1 MFMSTITESFTYT
14 CEVREKEDIQRYRDD
29 SREIREI
36 REIREEA
43 DRLLKAKK
51 NLERELED
59 FHHELEWYKNNEDE
73 QNDYKTM
80 LDELMNH
87 GVIDEE
93 YKLN

>member
-14 CEVREKEDIQRYRDD
+14 CEVREKEDIQRYRGD
-29 SREIREI
+29 S

-59 FHHELEWYKNNEDE
+59 FHHELEWCKNNEFE